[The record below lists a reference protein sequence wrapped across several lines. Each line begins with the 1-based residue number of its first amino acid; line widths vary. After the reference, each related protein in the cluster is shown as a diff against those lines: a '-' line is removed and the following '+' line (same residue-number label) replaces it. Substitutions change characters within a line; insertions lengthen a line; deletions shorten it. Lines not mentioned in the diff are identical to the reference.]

1 MLLHARKPLI
11 GFAISCAIGAGLY
24 ACGGDDVPA
33 TNATNA
39 GNGGGTQPTS
49 PTTPPAPPTPV
60 VQGRWT
66 TGDLHVHT
74 IQSNDA
80 QTPLADVLDQAFG
93 KYQLDWITLSNH
105 LRVSDRDHT
114 GAAIAGGSVAFS
126 KGMALYEQPAV
137 KQWQA
142 AGRYAG
148 KLILSA
154 TEWDMPTHDHMNI
167 GIFAPSGGK
176 LETAAKA
183 VAKFEYL
190 FTNRSDSLFDPV
202 DVAAWS
208 AEGPRSYSTHA
219 DALKAVAW
227 LKANYPDTSY
237 ALINHPSRNP
247 GKYTAANFREL
258 HDLAPNQFFAIE
270 GMVGGQLE
278 PDRGGYTSAYTP
290 ENARSRTYGGV
301 DYIVAQVGGIWDAL
315 LGEGRR
321 IWNVANS
328 DHHFEMANGIYSS
341 SYYPGAYA
349 KNYVWLK
356 DGSAQ
361 SLLDGLRSGKGFA
374 VYGDLINAL
383 DFTVSTG
390 GTSREMGGELPVKTG
405 DKVTLT
411 IRFKS
416 PERNNYEYPLGSGVS
431 FNARPAVDHID
442 LIAGDVV
449 ERPKPGTPA
458 YDKDTNDSTKV
469 IATFTR
475 ADWKVDKDGY
485 NTVTYTFTATGSR
498 YFRLR
503 GTNLGPDVAGETQ
516 GGNPLADS
524 RTTIAEDQA
533 RFNAINLRN
542 YSDLWFYSNPV
553 FVRQA
558 G

>member
-1 MLLHARKPLI
+1 
-11 GFAISCAIGAGLY
+11 
-24 ACGGDDVPA
+24 
-33 TNATNA
+33 
-39 GNGGGTQPTS
+39 
-49 PTTPPAPPTPV
+49 
-60 VQGRWT
+60 
-66 TGDLHVHT
+66 
-74 IQSNDA
+74 
-80 QTPLADVLDQAFG
+80 
-93 KYQLDWITLSNH
+93 
-105 LRVSDRDHT
+105 
-114 GAAIAGGSVAFS
+114 
-126 KGMALYEQPAV
+126 MA
-137 KQWQA
+137 A

-167 GIFAPSGGK
+167 GIFAPSGG
-176 LETAAKA
+176 
-183 VAKFEYL
+183 
-190 FTNRSDSLFDPV
+190 NRGQGRCQVRVPVHQPVGLFDLV
-202 DVAAWS
+202 DVAARS
-208 AEGPRSYSTHA
+208 AEGPAATARMRTRSRRSR
-219 DALKAVAW
+219 

-258 HDLAPNQFFAIE
+258 HDGAEPVLRHRRH
-270 GMVGGQLE
+270 GGRPTGAGPRRLHQRLHAGE
-278 PDRGGYTSAYTP
+278 R
-290 ENARSRTYGGV
+290 RSRTYGGV
-301 DYIVAQVGGIWDAL
+301 DYIVARVGGIWDAL

-449 ERPKPGTPA
+449 ERPKPARPPTTRTPTTPPRSSLPSPA
-458 YDKDTNDSTKV
+458 PTGRW
-469 IATFTR
+469 TR
-475 ADWKVDKDGY
+475 
-485 NTVTYTFTATGSR
+485 TATTPSPIPSPR
-498 YFRLR
+498 
-503 GTNLGPDVAGETQ
+503 PAAAISACVA
-516 GGNPLADS
+516 P
-524 RTTIAEDQA
+524 IWA
-533 RFNAINLRN
+533 RCGR
-542 YSDLWFYSNPV
+542 
-553 FVRQA
+553 
-558 G
+558 